1 MKSQAQRR
9 SRLVRIAAVTGT
21 VALLGAAACAAQV
34 QEKPKDDDV
43 TVQEITAK
51 KGRHFKR
58 PVQVV
63 IEAVRAHAG
72 LTMEQEQTLDAIAA
86 ELEEERGTHRQLR
99 EKFRSSAVAIVRS
112 GTTDSAE
119 FDRTVDEA
127 MSAFEKRARQNADA
141 LEEIHAILDADQR
154 SAVAAALRTQI
165 DEKLGRGDRDHRR
178 HRDGFKRFASHLM
191 LSKLQMDKL
200 ETLKKELVG
209 EKQRLRPTREELH
222 ALVDAF
228 ESDDFRTALN
238 DFQAKKLAILRERI
252 ADAGERTDSAL
263 AILTPEQRVLLADL
277 IQDGWRKVLH
287 QPEKTETASR

>member
-63 IEAVRAHAG
+63 IETVRAHAG
-72 LTMEQEQTLDAIAA
+72 LTIEQEQTLDEIVA
-86 ELEEERGTHRQLR
+86 ELEEERGTHKQLR

-112 GTTDSAE
+112 GTTDSEE

-127 MSAFEKRARQNADA
+127 VSVFEKRARRHADA
-141 LEEIHAILDADQR
+141 LDEIHAILDADQR
-154 SAVAAALRTQI
+154 AAVAAALRVQI
-165 DEKLGRGDRDHRR
+165 DEKLGGGRDHQR
-178 HRDGFKRFASHLM
+178 HREGFRRFASHLM
-191 LSKLQMDKL
+191 LSKLQLDKI

-228 ESDDFRTALN
+228 EGEDFRTAL
-238 DFQAKKLAILRERI
+238 DEFHQKKLAILREHI